1 MDIPQGYK
9 QTELGIIP
17 DDWEVKRISDFTS
30 IITGGTPSTLR
41 PEYWGGNIMW
51 MSSGELNKKFVFD
64 VEGRIT
70 TEGLLNSSTHMIPP
84 FCVLIGLAGQGK
96 TELPK
101 EKTELRKEKAAH
113 PKGKEDLHAKIKKT
127 EQRENATVKTA
138 ASATVTGVQAMA
150 RTPLLPTIKT
160 EIITVTMPKQLRTT
174 IPSHKLLWLI
184 KNKIACLPI
193 IYLLLTACHS
203 NTVYH
208 SYQSIPTTGWSK
220 SDTLVYTL
228 PASIPAGTY
237 EMTIGIR
244 HQESYPYRNLWM
256 NISTNVKD
264 TSTYT
269 TDTLQ
274 LFLADKTGNWNGNGP
289 GGLYQ
294 FTKLYTPSFTIAQD
308 SASRNIRIVHIMTDN
323 PLKGISDVGI
333 RLEKP

>member
-1 MDIPQGYK
+1 
-9 QTELGIIP
+9 
-17 DDWEVKRISDFTS
+17 
-30 IITGGTPSTLR
+30 
-41 PEYWGGNIMW
+41 
-51 MSSGELNKKFVFD
+51 
-64 VEGRIT
+64 
-70 TEGLLNSSTHMIPP
+70 
-84 FCVLIGLAGQGK
+84 
-96 TELPK
+96 
-101 EKTELRKEKAAH
+101 
-113 PKGKEDLHAKIKKT
+113 
-127 EQRENATVKTA
+127 
-138 ASATVTGVQAMA
+138 
-150 RTPLLPTIKT
+150 
-160 EIITVTMPKQLRTT
+160 MPKQLRTT

-208 SYQSIPTTGWSK
+208 SYNPIPTTGWSK

-244 HQESYPYRNLWM
+244 HQESYPYRDLWM

>member
-1 MDIPQGYK
+1 
-9 QTELGIIP
+9 
-17 DDWEVKRISDFTS
+17 
-30 IITGGTPSTLR
+30 
-41 PEYWGGNIMW
+41 
-51 MSSGELNKKFVFD
+51 
-64 VEGRIT
+64 
-70 TEGLLNSSTHMIPP
+70 
-84 FCVLIGLAGQGK
+84 
-96 TELPK
+96 
-101 EKTELRKEKAAH
+101 
-113 PKGKEDLHAKIKKT
+113 
-127 EQRENATVKTA
+127 
-138 ASATVTGVQAMA
+138 
-150 RTPLLPTIKT
+150 
-160 EIITVTMPKQLRTT
+160 MPKQLRTT

-244 HQESYPYRNLWM
+244 HQESYPYRDLWM

-294 FTKLYTPSFTIAQD
+294 FTKLYTPSFQKYPHRSYHDRQSTE
-308 SASRNIRIVHIMTDN
+308 RNQ
-323 PLKGISDVGI
+323 
-333 RLEKP
+333 

>member
-1 MDIPQGYK
+1 MK
-9 QTELGIIP
+9 
-17 DDWEVKRISDFTS
+17 
-30 IITGGTPSTLR
+30 
-41 PEYWGGNIMW
+41 
-51 MSSGELNKKFVFD
+51 
-64 VEGRIT
+64 
-70 TEGLLNSSTHMIPP
+70 
-84 FCVLIGLAGQGK
+84 
-96 TELPK
+96 
-101 EKTELRKEKAAH
+101 
-113 PKGKEDLHAKIKKT
+113 
-127 EQRENATVKTA
+127 
-138 ASATVTGVQAMA
+138 
-150 RTPLLPTIKT
+150 
-160 EIITVTMPKQLRTT
+160 
-174 IPSHKLLWLI
+174 SHKLLYQL
-184 KNKIACLPI
+184 KNKLTWLPI
-193 IYLLLTACHS
+193 IILAACQ
-203 NTVYH
+203 NNIIYH
-208 SYQSIPTTGWSK
+208 SYTPVPLDGWNK

-244 HQESYPYRNLWM
+244 HQESYPYRDLWM

>member
-1 MDIPQGYK
+1 
-9 QTELGIIP
+9 
-17 DDWEVKRISDFTS
+17 
-30 IITGGTPSTLR
+30 
-41 PEYWGGNIMW
+41 
-51 MSSGELNKKFVFD
+51 
-64 VEGRIT
+64 
-70 TEGLLNSSTHMIPP
+70 
-84 FCVLIGLAGQGK
+84 
-96 TELPK
+96 
-101 EKTELRKEKAAH
+101 
-113 PKGKEDLHAKIKKT
+113 
-127 EQRENATVKTA
+127 
-138 ASATVTGVQAMA
+138 
-150 RTPLLPTIKT
+150 
-160 EIITVTMPKQLRTT
+160 MPKQLRTT

-244 HQESYPYRNLWM
+244 HQESYPYRDLWI

-274 LFLADKTGNWNGNGP
+274 LFLADKTGNWTEMVPADYINLP
-289 GGLYQ
+289 SSIHPLYNRPRQ
-294 FTKLYTPSFTIAQD
+294 CFQKYPHRSYHDRQSTE
-308 SASRNIRIVHIMTDN
+308 RNQ
-323 PLKGISDVGI
+323 
-333 RLEKP
+333 